1 MRDPIPTEQR
11 GDQRPGDAGPHAED
25 AVQSPVASSAGPF
38 DRPARRHRPR
48 FHLSVLAAIA
58 AGGFVG
64 GLARYAITRG
74 WPARTGGFPWATFLI
89 NTAGAFGL
97 ALLLVLVI
105 EVWPPTRFVRP
116 TIGTGFFGAF
126 TTFSSVA
133 TNTDQLAA
141 HGHRPLALL
150 YLGSSL
156 FAGLAAASFGLV
168 LGRAVATNRERR
180 MSRAEGVWDAT
191 TGRSETADHLPR

>member
-1 MRDPIPTEQR
+1 MREPIPTDR
-11 GDQRPGDAGPHAED
+11 PGDQRPPDPDAAED
-25 AVQSPVASSAGPF
+25 AVQQPAATTPGPF
-38 DRPARRHRPR
+38 DRPARRPHPR
-48 FHLSVLAAIA
+48 FHLPVLAAIA

-74 WPARTGGFPWATFLI
+74 WPARTGGFPWTIFLI
-89 NTAGAFGL
+89 NTSGAFGL
-97 ALLLVLVI
+97 ALLLVLVT
-105 EVWPPTRFVRP
+105 EVWPPTRFIRP
-116 TIGTGFFGAF
+116 AIGTGFFGAF

-133 TNTDQLAA
+133 TSTDQLAA
-141 HGHRPLALL
+141 HGHRPLAVL

-180 MSRAEGVWDAT
+180 MSRAEGVLDAT
-191 TGRSETADHLPR
+191 TGSSETADHLSR